1 MKQSSLFYTA
11 HKDAPKDEQSVNAQ
25 LLIRAGFIDK
35 LSAGVYSY
43 LPLGL
48 RVCNKIEN
56 IIREELLKIGA
67 QELILPSMHPK
78 ENWQITGRWDS
89 MTDLYKISEGEKEL
103 ALGPTHEEIIVPLA
117 KKYIRSWQDLP
128 LTNVTTGEFPL
139 SLFQFQTKFRKE
151 LRAKS
156 GILRTREFLM
166 KDLYSFHRDEAD
178 LEKFYAVVEGAYE
191 NIFRRLG
198 IIDKVYYTYASGG
211 TFSKYSHEYQLLTSS
226 GEDTIY
232 ICENCEAAA
241 RRGESN
247 VGVAIN
253 KEIKPD
259 LLECPKCHKT
269 VFREE
274 KSIEIAN
281 IFKLITKFSSPFELS
296 YTDENSEKKLV
307 IMGCYGIGIGRLM
320 GSIAEVFH
328 DEKGVI
334 WPKSV
339 APFDVHLI
347 RIDSAKENGQAL
359 LNEADRLYQ
368 ELQSQGFSVLYDDR
382 QDSAGK
388 KLIDADLLGIPVR
401 VVISPKTLEKNG
413 VEIKLRNC
421 PEMKVI
427 AASELLGFLRES

>member
-11 HKDAPKDEQSVNAQ
+11 HKDAPKDEQSINAQ

-67 QELILPSMHPK
+67 QELIMPAMHPK
-78 ENWQITGRWDS
+78 ENWQVTGRWDS

-117 KKYIRSWQDLP
+117 KKYIHSWQDLP
-128 LTNVTTGEFPL
+128 LTNTTVGEFPL

-178 LEKFYAVVEGAYE
+178 LEKFYAVVENAYE

-211 TFSKYSHEYQLLTSS
+211 TFSKYSHEYQLLTPS

-232 ICENCEAAA
+232 VCENCEAAA
-241 RRGESN
+241 AQGESS

-347 RIDSAKENGQAL
+347 RIDSAKENGQTL
-359 LNEADRLYQ
+359 LNEAQRLYQ

-382 QDSAGK
+382 LDSAGK

-413 VEIKLRNC
+413 VEIKLRNH

-427 AASELLGFLRES
+427 ATSELLGFLRES